1 MAKATIQMPEEF
13 LVKLS
18 RMGARSDEI
27 AEKALKAGG
36 DVLLKRTKTTLKQV
50 IGKKTKKKSRST
62 GELEAS
68 LGLTGVQIDRNG
80 NSNIK
85 LGFKEPRASGDS
97 NAKLANIIEYGKV
110 GQPAK
115 PFLKPALR
123 ASKNEMTQ
131 VMIDTLSKEFNKI

>member
-1 MAKATIQMPEEF
+1 MANATIKMPDEF
-13 LVKLS
+13 LIRLS

-27 AEKALKAGG
+27 AAKALRAGG
-36 DVLLKRTKTTLKQV
+36 EVLLKKTKANLKQV

-62 GELEAS
+62 GELESS
-68 LGLTGVQIDRNG
+68 LGLSGVRIDRNG

-110 GQPAK
+110 GQPPK
-115 PFLKPALR
+115 PFLKPAVR
-123 ASKNEMTQ
+123 AAKSDVTQ
-131 VMIDTLSKEFNKI
+131 TMIDTLTKEFKKT